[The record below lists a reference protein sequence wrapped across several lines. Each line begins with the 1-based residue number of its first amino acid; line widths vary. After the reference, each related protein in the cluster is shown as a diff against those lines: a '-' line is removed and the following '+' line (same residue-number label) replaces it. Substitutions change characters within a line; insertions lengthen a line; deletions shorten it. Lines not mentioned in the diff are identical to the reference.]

1 MVPFIN
7 GIITGGMTRGGIG
20 SIDSF
25 PINRSIGNFN
35 LMGELVTMA
44 RFKVALV
51 GNDSLGTP
59 DWVIEAFEK
68 EEGIGFLT
76 LNHPETGNMLK
87 EELYDGISRALEKF
101 NVDDEVRLII
111 VKGAGENFCLGG
123 DVARIVTLDKS
134 GTRNYFLGLVKM
146 YQAFHEIDKP
156 SIAMV
161 HGFATAAGMGLALS
175 CDLIVASED
184 ARFGATAIHAGL
196 FCLNV
201 TGVMLPRIVG
211 SKKALE
217 MGLTGAIIGA
227 KEAEKMGIVNSVVP
241 RERLESATMELA
253 QKILSRNPVAVVMG
267 RRNFYTCSDM
277 DYDEALEHSAEM
289 FGMLAATDEAK
300 ERMKAYLEKRKSYY
314 QRGGNK

>member
-1 MVPFIN
+1 
-7 GIITGGMTRGGIG
+7 
-20 SIDSF
+20 
-25 PINRSIGNFN
+25 
-35 LMGELVTMA
+35 MGHI
-44 RFKVALV
+44 
-51 GNDSLGTP
+51 
-59 DWVIEAFEK
+59 VIEK
-68 EEGIGFLT
+68 EGGVGSLT

-87 EELYDGISRALEKF
+87 EELYNEISCSLEKL
-101 NVDDEVRLII
+101 NVDDKVRLII

-146 YQAFHEIDKP
+146 YQTFRKIDKP

-161 HGFATAAGMGLALS
+161 HGYATAAGMGLALS

-201 TGVMLPRIVG
+201 TGVMLPRIIG

-227 KEAEKMGIVNSVVP
+227 KEAERMGIVNRVVP
-241 RERLESATMELA
+241 IEKLESATMELA
-253 QKILSRNPVAVVMG
+253 QKILNKNPVAVVMG
-267 RRNFYTCSDM
+267 RRNFYNCSDM
-277 DYDEALEHSAEM
+277 DYGKALEHSAEM
-289 FGMLAATDEAK
+289 FGILAATDGAK
-300 ERMKAYLEKRKSYY
+300 ERMKAYLEKRKSYR
-314 QRGGNK
+314 Q